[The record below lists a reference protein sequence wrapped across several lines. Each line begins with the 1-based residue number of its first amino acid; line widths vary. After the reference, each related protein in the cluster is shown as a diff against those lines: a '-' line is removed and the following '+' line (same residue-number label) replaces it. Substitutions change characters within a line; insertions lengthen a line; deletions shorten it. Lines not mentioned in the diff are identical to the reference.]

1 MTAEIDL
8 KYIFSFS
15 PIRRNSV
22 RSIKVEYGIIK
33 KSQSSAAGLRV
44 ELKAWWTI
52 YLQQSVSH
60 TVGPKSKRSSFRLSP
75 RMRPDRNGRGKE
87 EQHYFS

>member
-22 RSIKVEYGIIK
+22 RSIKVEYGITK
-33 KSQSSAAGLRV
+33 KSQSSATGL
-44 ELKAWWTI
+44 
-52 YLQQSVSH
+52 
-60 TVGPKSKRSSFRLSP
+60 
-75 RMRPDRNGRGKE
+75 
-87 EQHYFS
+87 